1 MSIADKLVDIN
12 NIKLDIKD
20 AIEAKGVSMTG
31 ATFSDYPDKIALIPT
46 GSTGGTTCT
55 DSYIVSGFTGGTY
68 LCVKQ
73 YLNFNNTTGFNSIV
87 YALVIDSNNKLYV
100 GGNFTS
106 YKGVAANRII
116 RLNTDGSI
124 DTGFT
129 YGTGFNSI
137 VFALVIDSNNKL
149 YVGGNFITYK
159 ANTYKNVYVGVAAN
173 YVIRLKTD
181 GNAD

>member
-68 LCVKQ
+68 VCVKQ
-73 YLNFNNTTGFNSIV
+73 YLNFDNTTGFDSTV
-87 YALVIDSNNKLYV
+87 YALAIDSNGKIYV
-100 GGNFTS
+100 GGGFTS
-106 YKGVAANRII
+106 YKGVTASRII
-116 RLNTDGSI
+116 RLNTDGSK

-129 YGTGFNSI
+129 YGTGFNNYVNSL
-137 VFALVIDSNNKL
+137 AIDSNGKI
-149 YVGGNFITYK
+149 YVGGNYITYM
-159 ANTYKNVYVGVAAN
+159 ANTYKNIYAGVAAN

-181 GNAD
+181 GNPD

>member
-73 YLNFNNTTGFNSIV
+73 YLNFNNTTGFNSTV
-87 YALVIDSNNKLYV
+87 YALVIDSDGKIYV
-100 GGNFTS
+100 GGEFTS

-124 DTGFT
+124 DTDFDNT
-129 YGTGFNSI
+129 TGFNSI
-137 VFALVIDSNNKL
+137 VYALVIDSNNKL